1 MTLFTILAFPRNK
14 NGDVYTSFD
23 VLAVSLMLSL
33 EEIRTP
39 VRRKDFLPVSTVMS
53 PV

>member
-1 MTLFTILAFPRNK
+1 MTLFTILAFPSNK

-39 VRRKDFLPVSTVMS
+39 VRSKDFLPVSTVMS